1 MSPSSNLNRCERA
14 ELACAHAL
22 QVLPAS
28 EVAAAEAHIASCADC
43 RRELDSL
50 RPVVDRLVS
59 WPADVL
65 RPTTALQTRLALR
78 IAEETGKQ
86 PVLPPVRQWSEPEW
100 EQVAPGIEC
109 KLLASDTER
118 HRVSMLVR
126 LAPGASYPAHTH
138 AGVEE
143 LHLLDGE
150 LFIDG
155 RKLVPG
161 DYNYGAPGA
170 DDERVWSETGCTCVL
185 ITSTNDILRR
195 P

>member
-1 MSPSSNLNRCERA
+1 MIKFHRNPCEHSEITCA
-14 ELACAHAL
+14 YSTQALA
-22 QVLPAS
+22 AS
-28 EVAAAEAHIASCADC
+28 EVVAAEAHILSCADC
-43 RRELDSL
+43 QRELESL
-50 RPVVDRLVS
+50 RPVLNRFAS
-59 WPADVL
+59 WPTDVL
-65 RPTTALQTRLALR
+65 RPPTSLQGRLALR

-86 PVLPPVRQWSEPEW
+86 PVPPPARQWSEPEW

-109 KLLASDTER
+109 KLLAADTER

-150 LFIDG
+150 LWIDG

-170 DDERVWSETGCTCVL
+170 VDERVWSETGCTCVL
-185 ITSTNDILRR
+185 ITSTKDVMR
-195 P
+195 

>member
-1 MSPSSNLNRCERA
+1 MSPSLNRCEQSEVTCEYA
-14 ELACAHAL
+14 AHAL
-22 QVLPAS
+22 AAS

-59 WPADVL
+59 WPTDVL

-86 PVLPPVRQWSEPEW
+86 PVLPPARQWSEPEW

-109 KLLASDTER
+109 KLLASDTEN

-143 LHLLDGE
+143 LHLLDGK
-150 LFIDG
+150 LWIDE

-161 DYNYGAPGA
+161 DYNYGAPGTG
-170 DDERVWSETGCTCVL
+170 DQRVWSETGCTCVL
-185 ITSTNDILRR
+185 VTSTNDILRR